1 MRIKRGEVWQVRLNP
16 TEGSEI
22 NIERPCVVV
31 NNDAIGV
38 LPLKIIVPIT
48 EWKDR
53 YSAAAWMIP
62 LEASRG
68 NGLTKKSTADTFQVR
83 SISEERFVERLGAVT
98 QEDLKRIEKGLAISL
113 EIEGGE

>member
-1 MRIKRGEVWQVRLNP
+1 MKILRGEVWKVRLNP

-22 NIERPCVVV
+22 NKERPCVVV
-31 NNDAIGV
+31 NNNAIGV

-53 YSAAAWMIP
+53 YAVAPWMIP
-62 LEASRG
+62 LEAAKT

-83 SISEERFVERLGAVT
+83 SISEERFIERLGVLSI
-98 QEDLKRIEKGLAISL
+98 EELRKIEKGLVVCL
-113 EIEGGE
+113 EIESEK